1 MTSIA
6 GGTALRRVLIESV
19 AVVASILLAFSI
31 DAWWD
36 QRGDDRDAR
45 ESRVVVAAD
54 LESSIE
60 HLTWYSDYVDQI
72 TDASLGA
79 YQALSRPVPA
89 SSRDSVADLLILS
102 TVRRTMNV
110 SRAGYDELVSTG
122 GLRLVRDRSLRDEL
136 VRFYGQVDI
145 LSEVAEANFTNY
157 TDGYLMEI
165 LVGGGLLL
173 RRPIREGTLDT
184 GLTDAAVRERLGVEF
199 QHRPDPLWEFSPD
212 SREWDRVRSAL
223 LQNGRGTQTAATVAR
238 QLLAA
243 ATDLRQSIEEYL
255 DGGAR

>member
-1 MTSIA
+1 MTSIG

-36 QRGDDRDAR
+36 QRGDDGDAR
-45 ESRVVVAAD
+45 ESLVVVAAD

-79 YQALSRPVPA
+79 YQSLSSPVPA

-136 VRFYGQVDI
+136 GPV
-145 LSEVAEANFTNY
+145 
-157 TDGYLMEI
+157 
-165 LVGGGLLL
+165 
-173 RRPIREGTLDT
+173 
-184 GLTDAAVRERLGVEF
+184 
-199 QHRPDPLWEFSPD
+199 H
-212 SREWDRVRSAL
+212 
-223 LQNGRGTQTAATVAR
+223 AT
-238 QLLAA
+238 
-243 ATDLRQSIEEYL
+243 
-255 DGGAR
+255 